1 MTYNSKVIPIGYIFI
16 ECATLIFIESAYV
29 HDNEHLQRA
38 GWTHG
43 KTRRYSVA
51 GGG

>member
-29 HDNEHLQRA
+29 HDRKHLRYV
-38 GWTHG
+38 GVHLFE
-43 KTRRYSVA
+43 RRSCRYL
-51 GGG
+51 